1 MHQPFYFFPAKTF
14 YIKGL
19 DKLMVTLDNKG
30 IKLFVVA
37 ALNNISFECL
47 LLFFCLF
54 MLCSASVIALQI
66 VFSNSSYER
75 TAKWETCQIFK
86 EERLL
91 VHI

>member
-1 MHQPFYFFPAKTF
+1 LHQLFYLFPAKTF
-14 YIKGL
+14 YVKGM
-19 DKLMVTLDNKG
+19 DKIIETLYNKG

-54 MLCSASVIALQI
+54 MLCSSSVNALQI
-66 VFSNSSYER
+66 VFSNSSYESA
-75 TAKWETCQIFK
+75 AKWETSQIIK